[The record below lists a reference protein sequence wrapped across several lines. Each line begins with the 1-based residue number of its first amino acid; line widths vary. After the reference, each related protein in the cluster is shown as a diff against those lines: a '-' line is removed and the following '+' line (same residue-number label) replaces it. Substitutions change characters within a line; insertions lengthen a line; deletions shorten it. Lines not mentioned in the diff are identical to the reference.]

1 MKIADISTLLRT
13 LEEDNWYATEPDE
26 WSTLLEDLH
35 EGHAQGDLDALIVFL
50 DFAADSFGAQHD
62 WATKEFREFFEQAY
76 RACAPTA
83 EKAIR
88 EYFREHE
95 ETSDLHMLAE
105 DAGGNQW
112 ADYFDWEG
120 YVQDHR
126 PDLHV
131 AERGRAAYVFLGE

>member
-13 LEEDNWYATEPDE
+13 LDENSWYATDPDE
-26 WSTLLEDLH
+26 WSTLLEALH
-35 EGHAQGDLDALIVFL
+35 EGHAQGDLDALITFF
-50 DFAADSFGAQHD
+50 DFAADRKGAQHD
-62 WATKEFREFFEQAY
+62 WTTKEFEELFESAY

-88 EYFREHE
+88 EYFRKHE

-105 DAGGNQW
+105 DTDGNQW

-120 YVQDHR
+120 YVQDQR

-131 AERGRAAYVFLGE
+131 TGRGGAAYVFLGE